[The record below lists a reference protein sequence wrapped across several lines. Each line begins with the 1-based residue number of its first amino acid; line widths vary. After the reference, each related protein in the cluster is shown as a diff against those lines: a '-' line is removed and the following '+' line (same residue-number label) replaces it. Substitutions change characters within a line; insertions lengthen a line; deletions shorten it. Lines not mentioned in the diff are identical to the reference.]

1 MTLLLH
7 QLRAEQLIFW
17 RSREAAVFIFIFPL
31 LLFLLLG
38 SVYEDE
44 IDGDPAAS
52 VLLAGML
59 GYGVANT
66 AFGGLAIT
74 LVLRREY
81 AILKRIRSTPLPP
94 ALYFASVLASTLLV
108 FAVQAVALVVLGK
121 LLFDA
126 EIPSRLG
133 SLAFTLLLG
142 AAAFA
147 ALGVA
152 LASLIRSAEGSSA
165 VVNVIVL
172 PMAFVSGSFG
182 PTDGYPAVL
191 RAIAEALPL
200 RHFVEIVNGIVLD
213 GEHVWERPGAVAFLL
228 AWGIVGLVVAL
239 RRFGWEPRER

>member
-1 MTLLLH
+1 MSLLLH

-38 SVYEDE
+38 SVYDDE